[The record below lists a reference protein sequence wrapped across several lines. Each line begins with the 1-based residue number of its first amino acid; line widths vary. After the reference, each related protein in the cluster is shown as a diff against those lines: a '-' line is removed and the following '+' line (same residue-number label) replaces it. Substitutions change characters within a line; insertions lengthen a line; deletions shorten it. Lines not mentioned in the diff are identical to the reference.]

1 MITGR
6 RIPKIR
12 KGMKSNGSPE
22 PIFETDDE
30 RTYFLTTLMIHPEA
44 TISEQENPQVSEHV
58 SEQTIQILDFYKI
71 SRKKQEI
78 LNHIGLSTF
87 YLNYKRYILPLIKKG
102 FLSMTHP
109 ENPRH
114 RDQKYVIT
122 NNGLKNMR

>member
-1 MITGR
+1 MNLQWLYQNINDLITGR
-6 RIPKIR
+6 WIPKIR

-30 RTYFLTTLMIHPEA
+30 RTYVLTTLMIHLEA

-58 SEQTIQILDFYKI
+58 NEQTIQILDFCKI

-87 YLNYKRYILPLIKKG
+87 YLNYKNIYFLLSKKN
-102 FLSMTHP
+102 FC
-109 ENPRH
+109 
-114 RDQKYVIT
+114 Q
-122 NNGLKNMR
+122 